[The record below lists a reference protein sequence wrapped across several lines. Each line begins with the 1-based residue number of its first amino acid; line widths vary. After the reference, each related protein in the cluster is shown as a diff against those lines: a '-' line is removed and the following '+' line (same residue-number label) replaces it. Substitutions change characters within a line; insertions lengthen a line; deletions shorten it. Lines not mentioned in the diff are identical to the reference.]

1 MGLFENHANHLR
13 LTEKGLV
20 VSDSIWPYFCSIR
33 YVCFQIELSPHP
45 VSITIRRG
53 AYRRWQSEL
62 KSRCAVR
69 VQGVGFPRDYP
80 RDSQE
85 FRVTGFVRNEE
96 DGSVCIVAEGERAE
110 VQAFLDR
117 VQERMHGYIHAF
129 HVHWYDA
136 TDRWTSFQI
145 ER

>member
-1 MGLFENHANHLR
+1 MA
-13 LTEKGLV
+13 
-20 VSDSIWPYFCSIR
+20 IR
-33 YVCFQIELSPHP
+33 AEVA
-45 VSITIRRG
+45 VRG
-53 AYRRWQSEL
+53 
-62 KSRCAVR
+62 R
-69 VQGVGFPRDYP
+69 VQGVGFRVTTLETAK
-80 RDSQE
+80 SFE
-85 FRVTGFVRNEE
+85 VTGFVRNEE

-110 VQAFLDR
+110 VQAFLER